1 MDEAEISA
9 AAARVLDLL
18 DTGHCRWTRGT
29 AGPCWTDVP
38 GTERCAIGLLAC
50 ALDVDLKYA
59 YLPPERALPA
69 YDRLAEILTAM
80 HPVARAPSGFQ
91 ACWDTPPVSV
101 GQITTVNDTAASAD
115 DIRAAFEKMRA
126 G

>member
-1 MDEAEISA
+1 MDEADISA
-9 AAARVLDLL
+9 VGARALDLL
-18 DTGHCRWTRGT
+18 DTGHCRWTKGT
-29 AGPCWTDVP
+29 AGPLADVP

-50 ALDVDLKYA
+50 ALDMDLEQV

-80 HPVARAPSGFQ
+80 HPVVLAPSGFR
-91 ACWDTPPVSV
+91 VSV
-101 GQITTVNDTAASAD
+101 GQITTVNDTAASKD

>member
-29 AGPCWTDVP
+29 AGPLADVP

-50 ALDVDLKYA
+50 ALDVDLEHA
-59 YLPPERALPA
+59 YLPPEHALPA

-80 HPVARAPSGFQ
+80 HPVVLAASRFRV
-91 ACWDTPPVSV
+91 CWDEPPVSV
-101 GQITTVNDTAASAD
+101 GQITTVNDTAASED